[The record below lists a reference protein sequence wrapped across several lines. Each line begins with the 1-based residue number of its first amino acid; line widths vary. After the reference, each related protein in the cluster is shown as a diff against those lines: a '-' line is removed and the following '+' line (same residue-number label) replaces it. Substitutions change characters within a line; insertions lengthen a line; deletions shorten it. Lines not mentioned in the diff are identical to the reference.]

1 MMDAHVSMV
10 IEHNNMQI
18 YKTIPAHLM
27 TYLKLDEDRMLER
40 SNGMFVVQY
49 NRVK

>member
-1 MMDAHVSMV
+1 MMNAHVSMV

-27 TYLKLDEDRMLER
+27 THLKLDEARMLER
-40 SNGMFVVQY
+40 SDGMFVVQC
-49 NRVK
+49 NREK